1 MSHKSQ
7 EKNMRKLAE
16 LLSHNL
22 SYIWGER
29 EGGPNGDKK
38 VFLNTGKAFLQ
49 ALAKDLGLVEYKVD
63 ANPGGIAVSGECALI
78 GMWSNSG
85 GTGIY
90 IQIEQPCYDRE
101 RVFLYRTV
109 RHIKD
114 YTGGHNHFLRRY
126 DLETMSYRDLL
137 RVLTGEEGAR
147 HERAA

>member
-1 MSHKSQ
+1 MSVQSQ

-16 LLSHNL
+16 LLNRDL

-29 EGGPNGDKK
+29 ESGPNGDKK
-38 VFLNTGKAFLQ
+38 VFLNTGKTFLR
-49 ALAKDLGLVEYKVD
+49 ALAKDLGLVEYKVSD
-63 ANPGGIAVSGECALI
+63 SPGGIAVSGECSLI
-78 GMWSNSG
+78 GMWSGSG
-85 GTGIY
+85 RTGIY

-114 YTGGHNHFLRRY
+114 YTGGRNQFLCRR

-137 RVLTGEEGAR
+137 RVLKGEEGVR
-147 HERAA
+147 YERAA